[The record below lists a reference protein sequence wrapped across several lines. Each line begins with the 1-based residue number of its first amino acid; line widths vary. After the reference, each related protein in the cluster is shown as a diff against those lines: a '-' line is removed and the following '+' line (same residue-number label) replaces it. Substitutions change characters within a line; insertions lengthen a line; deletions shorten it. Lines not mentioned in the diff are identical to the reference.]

1 MQSSP
6 AEVTMQSQNR
16 KRAPAWTDREVLD
29 LIAVRGDESVLSEL
43 RSKRRNAKIYEKIS
57 KAMTERGYSRDAMQ
71 CRVKIKELR
80 QGYQKTKE
88 ANGRS
93 GSQPQTCRFYE
104 ALHSILGA
112 ATTTPPLSM
121 DSEDGILS
129 TAASSEMLADG
140 EDEEG
145 DEEDE
150 AVDSTYNADFSDSQD
165 LFITLTEIPYQLSP
179 GVNPD
184 PESGEG
190 SVAVTVSQPTLASHS
205 QRLAQIRR
213 RKKRTRD
220 DMFSEL
226 TGCSRTEATQQT
238 QWRENMSQY
247 QRAHSEREERWWQED
262 QQATQTLLG
271 LMREQTDTLR
281 HLVDV
286 LQDRRQEDRAPLQS
300 ICNHPPP
307 PQSPISPSPKVP
319 RRRGGRVRENCY
331 STPTDCSR
339 AASSSAR
346 QDCTCAARCPEEQ
359 GSRTGGDGRSTRG
372 ARPTPLQRT
381 PSQPLTCLPH
391 LAASASQQQEPSSPT
406 GTTHC
411 TLRLQHGS

>member
-6 AEVTMQSQNR
+6 AEMAMQSQNR
-16 KRAPAWTDREVLD
+16 KRAPAWTDWEVLD
-29 LIAVRGDESVLSEL
+29 LIAVWGDESVLSEL

-57 KAMTERGYSRDAMQ
+57 KAMTERGYSRDATQ

-112 ATTTPPLSM
+112 AATTIPPPTV

-129 TAASSEMLADG
+129 TPASSEMVVDG

-150 AVDSTYNADFSDSQD
+150 AVDSAYNADFPDSQD
-165 LFITLTEIPYQLSP
+165 LFITLTEIPYQPSP

-190 SVAVTVSQPTLASHS
+190 SAAVTVSRPTRSSDS

-226 TGCSRTEATQQT
+226 MGCSRAEATLQT

-247 QRAHSEREERWWQED
+247 QRAHSEREERWRQED

-271 LMREQTDTLR
+271 LMRED
-281 HLVDV
+281 
-286 LQDRRQEDRAPLQS
+286 
-300 ICNHPPP
+300 
-307 PQSPISPSPKVP
+307 
-319 RRRGGRVRENCY
+319 
-331 STPTDCSR
+331 
-339 AASSSAR
+339 
-346 QDCTCAARCPEEQ
+346 
-359 GSRTGGDGRSTRG
+359 
-372 ARPTPLQRT
+372 
-381 PSQPLTCLPH
+381 
-391 LAASASQQQEPSSPT
+391 
-406 GTTHC
+406 
-411 TLRLQHGS
+411 

>member
-16 KRAPAWTDREVLD
+16 KRAPAGTDREVLD
-29 LIAVRGDESVLSEL
+29 LIAVWGDESVLSEL

-57 KAMTERGYSRDAMQ
+57 KAMTERGYSRDATQ

-80 QGYQKTKE
+80 QAYQKTKE
-88 ANGRS
+88 SNGRS

-112 ATTTPPLSM
+112 AATTTPPLTV
-121 DSEDGILS
+121 DSEDGILLM
-129 TAASSEMLADG
+129 AASSEMLADG

-145 DEEDE
+145 EEEEE
-150 AVDSTYNADFSDSQD
+150 AVDGAYNADFPDSQD

-190 SVAVTVSQPTLASHS
+190 SVVATVSRPTLATPS
-205 QRLAQIRR
+205 QRLVQIRR

-226 TGCSRTEATQQT
+226 MGCSRADAAQQT

-247 QRAHSEREERWWQED
+247 QRAHSEKEERWRQED

-281 HLVDV
+281 RLVDV
-286 LQDRRQEDRAPLQS
+286 L
-300 ICNHPPP
+300 
-307 PQSPISPSPKVP
+307 
-319 RRRGGRVRENCY
+319 
-331 STPTDCSR
+331 
-339 AASSSAR
+339 
-346 QDCTCAARCPEEQ
+346 
-359 GSRTGGDGRSTRG
+359 
-372 ARPTPLQRT
+372 
-381 PSQPLTCLPH
+381 
-391 LAASASQQQEPSSPT
+391 
-406 GTTHC
+406 
-411 TLRLQHGS
+411 

>member
-6 AEVTMQSQNR
+6 AEMAMQSQNR

-29 LIAVRGDESVLSEL
+29 LIAVWGDESVLSEL

-57 KAMTERGYSRDAMQ
+57 KAMTERGYSRDATQ

-112 ATTTPPLSM
+112 AATTTPPLTV

-129 TAASSEMLADG
+129 TPASSEMLADG

-150 AVDSTYNADFSDSQD
+150 AVDSAYNADFPDSQD
-165 LFITLTEIPYQLSP
+165 LFITLTEIPYQPSP

-205 QRLAQIRR
+205 QRLAQVRR

-226 TGCSRTEATQQT
+226 MGCSRAEATQQT

-247 QRAHSEREERWWQED
+247 QRAHSEREERWRQED

-281 HLVDV
+281 RLVDV
-286 LQDRRQEDRAPLQS
+286 L
-300 ICNHPPP
+300 
-307 PQSPISPSPKVP
+307 
-319 RRRGGRVRENCY
+319 
-331 STPTDCSR
+331 
-339 AASSSAR
+339 
-346 QDCTCAARCPEEQ
+346 
-359 GSRTGGDGRSTRG
+359 
-372 ARPTPLQRT
+372 
-381 PSQPLTCLPH
+381 
-391 LAASASQQQEPSSPT
+391 
-406 GTTHC
+406 
-411 TLRLQHGS
+411 

>member
-6 AEVTMQSQNR
+6 AEMAMQSQNR
-16 KRAPAWTDREVLD
+16 KRALAWTDREVLD
-29 LIAVRGDESVLSEL
+29 LIAVWGDESVLSEL

-57 KAMTERGYSRDAMQ
+57 KAMTERGYSRDATQ
-71 CRVKIKELR
+71 CRVKIKELK

-112 ATTTPPLSM
+112 AATTTPPLTV
-121 DSEDGILS
+121 DSEDEILS
-129 TAASSEMLADG
+129 TPASSEMLADG
-140 EDEEG
+140 EDKEG

-150 AVDSTYNADFSDSQD
+150 AVDSAYNADFPDSQD
-165 LFITLTEIPYQLSP
+165 LFITLTEIPYQPSP

-190 SVAVTVSQPTLASHS
+190 SVAVTVSRPTLASHS
-205 QRLAQIRR
+205 QRLAQVRR

-220 DMFSEL
+220 NMFSEL
-226 TGCSRTEATQQT
+226 MGCSRAEATQQT

-247 QRAHSEREERWWQED
+247 QRAHSEREERWRQED

-271 LMREQTDTLR
+271 LMREQTDMLR
-281 HLVDV
+281 RLVDF
-286 LQDRRQEDRAPLQS
+286 LQDRRQEDRALLQS

-307 PQSPISPSPKVP
+307 PQSPIPPSPKVP
-319 RRRGGRVRENCY
+319 RRRGGRVRENCH
-331 STPTDCSR
+331 STPADCS
-339 AASSSAR
+339 
-346 QDCTCAARCPEEQ
+346 
-359 GSRTGGDGRSTRG
+359 STR
-372 ARPTPLQRT
+372 
-381 PSQPLTCLPH
+381 
-391 LAASASQQQEPSSPT
+391 
-406 GTTHC
+406 
-411 TLRLQHGS
+411 RLSFSKI